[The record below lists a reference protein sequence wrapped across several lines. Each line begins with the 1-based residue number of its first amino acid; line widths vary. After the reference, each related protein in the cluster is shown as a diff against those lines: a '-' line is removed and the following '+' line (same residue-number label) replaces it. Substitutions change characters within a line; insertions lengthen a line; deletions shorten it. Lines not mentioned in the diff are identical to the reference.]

1 MTFSDQWGLSQ
12 LPAKLYSLLAPLL
25 LSLSLS
31 LALSST
37 HFPPLPSRQAGR
49 GWGNLSIAVKKFL
62 SSPFWWK
69 AHPSIL
75 LSLPAPSKQPLVVSA
90 QLQRQ
95 QQREK
100 SLLSNFCPFSPVKPR
115 FPSFD
120 HCRLVLCF
128 LFPTDVGC
136 TIWRCFNWDG
146 HLSSLKLLEWP
157 FWHCAYISIRTHASS
172 TRGSWAVAHPRTILT
187 FCYLTSLQKW

>member
-31 LALSST
+31 DALT
-37 HFPPLPSRQAGR
+37 FPLSPPGR
-49 GWGNLSIAVKKFL
+49 PGGGWGNLSIAVKKFL

-128 LFPTDVGC
+128 LFPTDAGC
-136 TIWRCFNWDG
+136 TIWRCFTRDG
-146 HLSSLKLLEWP
+146 HLSS
-157 FWHCAYISIRTHASS
+157 INT
-172 TRGSWAVAHPRTILT
+172 TGVAVLT
-187 FCYLTSLQKW
+187 LCLYQYSNPC